1 MPIKRALPRETAKRI
16 GPFSRRTRKAS
27 AIRQGAAKHRSAI
40 INSETLVKGKGMA
53 EALLPESG
61 YDGKVEA
68 MRDAFVR
75 ASSARG
81 AEEDRRRHPAGSL
94 RPGDLISAR
103 GISRRGC

>member
-1 MPIKRALPRETAKRI
+1 
-16 GPFSRRTRKAS
+16 
-27 AIRQGAAKHRSAI
+27 
-40 INSETLVKGKGMA
+40 MA
-53 EALLPESG
+53 EALLAESG

-75 ASSARG
+75 ASSL
-81 AEEDRRRHPAGSL
+81 EEQKKIAADIPAGSL